1 MIKIPIMLLTAA
13 VIGTTGSGAIL
24 GMQAQTSHLP
34 QNGNTSI
41 SVTAR
46 EKLSDESMEAL
57 MEKLGMTIS
66 GGKGCFIRIW
76 PGFIGGGIL
85 QGLPGLLPDTECPDT
100 ELPDVEVPDTELPDI
115 ELPDVELPDVELPD
129 VELPDTELPD
139 VELPDVELPDVEL
152 PDTELPDVEL
162 PDIELPDAELPGT
175 GNPGADVPDAEAPD
189 SSEDSVQDTS
199 FAAQVV
205 KLVNEE
211 RKKAGLSELTVDLKV
226 QSAANVR
233 AKEIVSSFSHTRPDG
248 RQFSTALTEAGVSF
262 RGSGENIAWGQRTP
276 EAVMQAWMNSSGH
289 RANILNARYT
299 SIGVGYYVVNGTP
312 YWTELFTY

>member
-24 GMQAQTSHLP
+24 GTQAQTSHLP
-34 QNGNTSI
+34 QNVNTSI
-41 SVTAR
+41 SVTVR

-66 GGKGCFIRIW
+66 GSKGCFIGIW

-100 ELPDVEVPDTELPDI
+100 ELPDVELPDI
-115 ELPDVELPDVELPD
+115 ELPDAELPDTDLPDVEVPDADLPD

-139 VELPDVELPDVEL
+139 TDLPDIDLPDVD
-152 PDTELPDVEL
+152 L

-175 GNPGADVPDAEAPD
+175 GNPGADVPDAETPD

-211 RKKAGLSELTVDLKV
+211 RKKAGLSELTVDWKV

-248 RQFSTALTEAGVSF
+248 RQFSTALTEAGASF
-262 RGSGENIAWGQRTP
+262 RGFGENIAWGQRTP

-312 YWTELFTY
+312 YWTQLFIY

>member
-100 ELPDVEVPDTELPDI
+100 ELPDVEVPDTELPD
-115 ELPDVELPDVELPD
+115 VELPD
-129 VELPDTELPD
+129 VELPDT
-139 VELPDVELPDVEL
+139 ELPDVEL

-312 YWTELFTY
+312 YWTQLFTY

>member
-1 MIKIPIMLLTAA
+1 
-13 VIGTTGSGAIL
+13 
-24 GMQAQTSHLP
+24 
-34 QNGNTSI
+34 
-41 SVTAR
+41 
-46 EKLSDESMEAL
+46 
-57 MEKLGMTIS
+57 MTIS

-115 ELPDVELPDVELPD
+115 
-129 VELPDTELPD
+129 ELPD

-312 YWTELFTY
+312 YWTQLFTY

>member
-13 VIGTTGSGAIL
+13 VIGTTGSGAIF
-24 GMQAQTSHLP
+24 GTQAQTSHLP

-57 MEKLGMTIS
+57 MEKLGITIS
-66 GGKGCFIRIW
+66 GSKGCFIGIW

-100 ELPDVEVPDTELPDI
+100 GIPDVEVPDTELPDV
-115 ELPDVELPDVELPD
+115 EHPDVELPDA
-129 VELPDTELPD
+129 ELPDTELPD
-139 VELPDVELPDVEL
+139 IELPDA
-152 PDTELPDVEL
+152 ELPDVEL
-162 PDIELPDAELPGT
+162 PDIELPDVELPGT

-248 RQFSTALTEAGVSF
+248 RQFSTALTEAGASF
-262 RGSGENIAWGQRTP
+262 RGSGENIAWGQKTP

-312 YWTELFTY
+312 YWTQLFTY

>member
-115 ELPDVELPDVELPD
+115 
-129 VELPDTELPD
+129 ELPD

-312 YWTELFTY
+312 YWTQLFTY

>member
-24 GMQAQTSHLP
+24 GTQTQTSHLP

-41 SVTAR
+41 SLTPR
-46 EKLSDESMEAL
+46 EKLSDESMGAL

-66 GGKGCFIRIW
+66 GGQGCFIGIW

-100 ELPDVEVPDTELPDI
+100 ELPDVELPDI
-115 ELPDVELPDVELPD
+115 ELPDAELPDTDLPDVEVPDAELPD

-139 VELPDVELPDVEL
+139 TDLPDIDLPDVD
-152 PDTELPDVEL
+152 L

-175 GNPGADVPDAEAPD
+175 GNPGADVPDAETPD

-211 RKKAGLSELTVDLKV
+211 RKKAGLSELTVDWKV

-299 SIGVGYYVVNGTP
+299 SIGIGYYVVNGTP
-312 YWTELFTY
+312 YWTQLFIY

>member
-24 GMQAQTSHLP
+24 GTQAQTSHLP
-34 QNGNTSI
+34 QNVNTSI
-41 SVTAR
+41 SVTVR

-66 GGKGCFIRIW
+66 GSQGCFIGIW

-100 ELPDVEVPDTELPDI
+100 ELPDVELPDVELPDI
-115 ELPDVELPDVELPD
+115 ELPDTDLPDVEVPDAELPDVELPDVELPD
-129 VELPDTELPD
+129 AELPDTELPD
-139 VELPDVELPDVEL
+139 I
-152 PDTELPDVEL
+152 EL

-289 RANILNARYT
+289 RANILNAGYT

-312 YWTELFTY
+312 YWTQLFTY

>member
-100 ELPDVEVPDTELPDI
+100 ELPDVEVPDTELPD
-115 ELPDVELPDVELPD
+115 VELPDVELPD
-129 VELPDTELPD
+129 VELPDT
-139 VELPDVELPDVEL
+139 ELPDVELPDVEL

-312 YWTELFTY
+312 YWTQLFTY